1 MNVTEETGG
10 HPVALVAGASSG
22 IGAAV
27 ARRLAARGSAVA
39 LVGRREAELKEV
51 AESIRAAGGTALPL
65 PLDLAEPGAPAEA
78 VAATAAGLG
87 PVGLLVCSAGAI
99 RLAAIHET
107 EERHWER
114 QLRINLTVP
123 FLLAREVLPG
133 MRERRYGWVVN
144 IGSGVGSEVVPGS
157 GGYGVSKTP
166 VLRADV
172 WRPADGPASPAVL
185 FRTPY
190 GKSPLGLATLTP
202 AQCVDRGYAAV
213 VQDTR
218 GRFRSEGEWAPL
230 DWSQEGPDGYDT
242 VEWTARQPW
251 CDGNVAMAGTSY
263 QAIVQW
269 LAAME
274 KPPHLRAIAP
284 TMSTSAPYDTE
295 QLGGS
300 LRLDHLTSWL
310 GLTALEWVQ
319 RRAAAGDPVDGAVV
333 AEVVQL
339 LTTPEVPLRRWPLS
353 TILDFEGFPGRLR
366 DIFAGK
372 VATVA
377 DYRLGEVGV
386 PTFSVGGWYDVFS
399 FGTIELHRAMR
410 AQDPV
415 AGRHEL
421 VVGPWVHSGQLPQ
434 VQGEVNTGPYG
445 SAQGARLADLHL
457 DFFDRHLRATGE
469 RTADQDPG
477 GDVRY
482 FLFGD
487 DTWHRAASWPPP
499 EAVDSPWYLA
509 GSAGGGDGGRLLP
522 EPSDV
527 APGHDTFTYDPE
539 DPVPSH
545 GGRVLQLG
553 RLAAGPL
560 NQAHLESRPDVLVYT
575 SEPLTGPLDVVGRQR
590 LRLRFGSDAPATAV
604 VAKLTDVHPD
614 GRSLLV
620 AEASLRLEADGDGPP
635 DEPYDADLLLGDTA
649 WRFAPG
655 HRLRVHV
662 TSSNFPHL
670 DRHPNVPGPV
680 GEAEHCRPARQ
691 TVWYGGPYESVLQLR
706 TLPAPTAGE
715 AR

>member
-1 MNVTEETGG
+1 MGRTTLIEHDV
-10 HPVALVAGASSG
+10 PVEM
-22 IGAAV
+22 
-27 ARRLAARGSAVA
+27 RD
-39 LVGRREAELKEV
+39 
-51 AESIRAAGGTALPL
+51 GT
-65 PLDLAEPGAPAEA
+65 
-78 VAATAAGLG
+78 
-87 PVGLLVCSAGAI
+87 
-99 RLAAIHET
+99 
-107 EERHWER
+107 
-114 QLRINLTVP
+114 
-123 FLLAREVLPG
+123 
-133 MRERRYGWVVN
+133 
-144 IGSGVGSEVVPGS
+144 
-157 GGYGVSKTP
+157 

-172 WRPADGPASPAVL
+172 WRPAEGPASPAVL

-218 GRFRSEGEWAPL
+218 GRFGSEGEWAPL

-242 VEWTARQPW
+242 VEWTAEQPW

-284 TMSTSAPYDTE
+284 TMSTSAPFDAE
-295 QLGGS
+295 QLGGF

-339 LTTPEVPLRRWPLS
+339 LTAPEVPLRRWPLS

-366 DIFAGK
+366 DIFAGH

-399 FGTIELHRAMR
+399 HGTIELHRAVR
-410 AQDPV
+410 ALDPV

-457 DFFDRHLRATGE
+457 DFFDRHLRPAGGTTG
-469 RTADQDPG
+469 RDSG

-487 DTWHRAASWPPP
+487 DAWHRAASWPPP
-499 EAVDSPWYLA
+499 EAVDAPWYLA
-509 GSAGGGDGGRLLP
+509 GPADGEEGGRLLP
-522 EPSDV
+522 APPRE
-527 APGHDTFTYDPE
+527 APGHDAFTYDPE

-545 GGRVLQLG
+545 GGGCSSSAGWRRARSTRRIWRTG
-553 RLAAGPL
+553 RTCSATPPSRSPSRWTPSAGSGCGSASARTHPPPPWSP
-560 NQAHLESRPDVLVYT
+560 NSPTYT
-575 SEPLTGPLDVVGRQR
+575 RTGVRCSWP
-590 LRLRFGSDAPATAV
+590 
-604 VAKLTDVHPD
+604 
-614 GRSLLV
+614 
-620 AEASLRLEADGDGPP
+620 
-635 DEPYDADLLLGDTA
+635 
-649 WRFAPG
+649 
-655 HRLRVHV
+655 
-662 TSSNFPHL
+662 
-670 DRHPNVPGPV
+670 
-680 GEAEHCRPARQ
+680 RPASGWRPRG
-691 TVWYGGPYESVLQLR
+691 TARGTSR
-706 TLPAPTAGE
+706 TTPICCSGTPRGASPPGTGCGSTSPAATSPIWTGTPTSR
-715 AR
+715 ARSARRSTAAPPVSRSGTAARTRACCG

>member
-1 MNVTEETGG
+1 MGRTTLIEHDV
-10 HPVALVAGASSG
+10 PVEM
-22 IGAAV
+22 
-27 ARRLAARGSAVA
+27 RD
-39 LVGRREAELKEV
+39 
-51 AESIRAAGGTALPL
+51 GT
-65 PLDLAEPGAPAEA
+65 
-78 VAATAAGLG
+78 
-87 PVGLLVCSAGAI
+87 
-99 RLAAIHET
+99 
-107 EERHWER
+107 
-114 QLRINLTVP
+114 
-123 FLLAREVLPG
+123 
-133 MRERRYGWVVN
+133 
-144 IGSGVGSEVVPGS
+144 
-157 GGYGVSKTP
+157 

-172 WRPADGPASPAVL
+172 WRAADGPASPAVL

-218 GRFRSEGEWAPL
+218 GRFGSEGEWAPL

-242 VEWTARQPW
+242 VEWTAGQPW

-284 TMSTSAPYDTE
+284 TMSTSAPFDAE
-295 QLGGS
+295 QLGGF

-339 LTTPEVPLRRWPLS
+339 LTSPEVPLRRWPLS

-366 DIFAGK
+366 DIFAGR

-377 DYRLGEVGV
+377 DYHLGEVGV

-399 FGTIELHRAMR
+399 HGTIELHRAMR

-457 DFFDRHLRATGE
+457 DFFDRHLRPAGGTTG
-469 RTADQDPG
+469 RDSG

-487 DTWHRAASWPPP
+487 DAWHRAASWPPP
-499 EAVDSPWYLA
+499 EAVDAPWYLA
-509 GSAGGGDGGRLLP
+509 GPVDGDGGGRLLP
-522 EPSDV
+522 APPQE
-527 APGHDTFTYDPE
+527 APGHDAFTYDPE

-560 NQAHLESRPDVLVYT
+560 NQAHLEGRPDVLCYT
-575 SEPLTGPLDVVGRQR
+575 SEPLTESLDVVGRQR
-590 LRLRFGSDAPATAV
+590 LRLRFGSDASATAV

-620 AEASLRLEADGDGPP
+620 AEASLRLEAGGDGPR
-635 DEPYDADLLLGDTA
+635 DEPYEADLLLGDTA

-670 DRHPNVPGPV
+670 DRHPNIPGPV
-680 GEAEHCRPARQ
+680 GEAEHCRTARQ
-691 TVWYGGPYESVLQLR
+691 SVWYGGPYESVLRLR
-706 TLPAPTAGE
+706 ILPATSTGE
-715 AR
+715 SA

>member
-1 MNVTEETGG
+1 MGRTTLIEHDV
-10 HPVALVAGASSG
+10 PVEM
-22 IGAAV
+22 
-27 ARRLAARGSAVA
+27 RD
-39 LVGRREAELKEV
+39 
-51 AESIRAAGGTALPL
+51 GT
-65 PLDLAEPGAPAEA
+65 
-78 VAATAAGLG
+78 
-87 PVGLLVCSAGAI
+87 
-99 RLAAIHET
+99 
-107 EERHWER
+107 
-114 QLRINLTVP
+114 
-123 FLLAREVLPG
+123 
-133 MRERRYGWVVN
+133 
-144 IGSGVGSEVVPGS
+144 
-157 GGYGVSKTP
+157 

-172 WRPADGPASPAVL
+172 WRPADAAPSPAVL

-190 GKSPLGLATLTP
+190 GKSALGLATLTP
-202 AQCVDRGYAAV
+202 SQCVDRGYAAV

-218 GRFRSEGEWAPL
+218 GRFASEGEWAPL
-230 DWSQEGPDGYDT
+230 DWAQEGPDGYDT
-242 VEWTARQPW
+242 VEWAARQPW

-284 TMSTSAPYDTE
+284 AMSTSAAFDAE
-295 QLGGS
+295 QLGGC

-319 RRAAAGDPVDGAVV
+319 RRAAAGDPVDAAVV

-339 LTTPEVPLRRWPLS
+339 LTTPDVPLRRLPLS
-353 TILDFEGFPGRLR
+353 AVLDFEGFPGRLR
-366 DIFAGK
+366 DVFAGK
-372 VATVA
+372 TATVA
-377 DYRLGEVGV
+377 DYRISDVGV

-399 FGTIELHRAMR
+399 YGTIELHRAVR

-457 DFFDRHLRATGE
+457 DFFDRHLRPAGPDTGQATATGGDG
-469 RTADQDPG
+469 AGQAAG

-487 DTWHRAASWPPP
+487 DTWHRAESWPPP
-499 EAVDSPWYLA
+499 EAVDASWYLA
-509 GSAGGGDGGRLLP
+509 GPEGDGKGGRLL
-522 EPSDV
+522 S
-527 APGHDTFTYDPE
+527 APPPGGVGRDAFTYDPE

-560 NQAHLESRPDVLVYT
+560 NQAHLESRPDVLLYT
-575 SEPLTGPLDVVGRQR
+575 SEPLTEPLDVVGRQR
-590 LRLRFGSDAPATAV
+590 LRLRFGSEAPATAV
-604 VAKLTDVHPD
+604 VAKLTDVCPD

-620 AEASLRLEADGDGPP
+620 AEASLRLEGAGGVPQE
-635 DEPYDADLLLGDTA
+635 EPYDADLLLGDTA

-670 DRHPNVPGPV
+670 DRHPNLPGPV
-680 GEAEHCRPARQ
+680 GEADHCRPARQ
-691 TVWYGGPYESVLQLR
+691 TVWHGGPYHSVLRLQV
-706 TLPAPTAGE
+706 LPAPGAGE
-715 AR
+715 TA

>member
-1 MNVTEETGG
+1 MGRTTLIEHDV
-10 HPVALVAGASSG
+10 PVEM
-22 IGAAV
+22 
-27 ARRLAARGSAVA
+27 RD
-39 LVGRREAELKEV
+39 
-51 AESIRAAGGTALPL
+51 GT
-65 PLDLAEPGAPAEA
+65 
-78 VAATAAGLG
+78 
-87 PVGLLVCSAGAI
+87 
-99 RLAAIHET
+99 
-107 EERHWER
+107 
-114 QLRINLTVP
+114 
-123 FLLAREVLPG
+123 
-133 MRERRYGWVVN
+133 
-144 IGSGVGSEVVPGS
+144 
-157 GGYGVSKTP
+157 

-172 WRPADGPASPAVL
+172 WRPADGPPAPAVL

-190 GKSPLGLATLTP
+190 GKSTLGLATLTP

-218 GRFRSEGEWAPL
+218 GRFSSEGAWAPL

-242 VEWTARQPW
+242 VEWAAEQAW

-284 TMSTSAPYDTE
+284 TMSTSAPFDAE

-366 DIFAGK
+366 DIFAGR

-399 FGTIELHRAMR
+399 YGTVELHRAMR

-421 VVGPWVHSGQLPQ
+421 VMGPWVHSGQLPQ
-434 VQGEVNTGPYG
+434 VQGEVNTGLYG

-457 DFFDRHLRATGE
+457 DFFDRHLRPAGE
-469 RTADQDPG
+469 SADQEPA

-487 DTWHRAASWPPP
+487 DTWHRAATWPPP
-499 EAVDSPWYLA
+499 EAVDSLWYLA
-509 GSAGGGDGGRLLP
+509 GGDGDGRLLT
-522 EPSDV
+522 E
-527 APGHDTFTYDPE
+527 APQLPASQDTFTYDPE

-553 RLAAGPL
+553 RLVAGPHD
-560 NQAHLESRPDVLVYT
+560 QSHLEARPDVLCYT
-575 SEPLTGPLDVVGRQR
+575 SEPLTAPLDVVGRQR
-590 LRLRFGSDAPATAV
+590 LRL
-604 VAKLTDVHPD
+604 L
-614 GRSLLV
+614 SLIHI
-620 AEASLRLEADGDGPP
+620 S
-635 DEPYDADLLLGDTA
+635 
-649 WRFAPG
+649 
-655 HRLRVHV
+655 
-662 TSSNFPHL
+662 
-670 DRHPNVPGPV
+670 
-680 GEAEHCRPARQ
+680 
-691 TVWYGGPYESVLQLR
+691 
-706 TLPAPTAGE
+706 
-715 AR
+715 

>member
-1 MNVTEETGG
+1 MSRTDTLVE
-10 HPVALVAGASSG
+10 HDVAVEM
-22 IGAAV
+22 
-27 ARRLAARGSAVA
+27 RD
-39 LVGRREAELKEV
+39 
-51 AESIRAAGGTALPL
+51 GT
-65 PLDLAEPGAPAEA
+65 
-78 VAATAAGLG
+78 
-87 PVGLLVCSAGAI
+87 
-99 RLAAIHET
+99 
-107 EERHWER
+107 
-114 QLRINLTVP
+114 
-123 FLLAREVLPG
+123 
-133 MRERRYGWVVN
+133 
-144 IGSGVGSEVVPGS
+144 
-157 GGYGVSKTP
+157 

-172 WRPADGPASPAVL
+172 WRPADGPAAPAVL

-190 GKSPLGLATLTP
+190 GKSTLGLATLTP

-218 GRFRSEGEWAPL
+218 GRFASEGRWAPL
-230 DWSQEGPDGYDT
+230 DWAQEGPDGYDS
-242 VEWTARQPW
+242 VEWAARQAW

-284 TMSTSAPYDTE
+284 TMSTSAPFDAE
-295 QLGGS
+295 QLGGC

-319 RRAAAGDPVDGAVV
+319 RRAAAGDPVDAEIV
-333 AEVVQL
+333 AEVVEL
-339 LTTPEVPLRRWPLS
+339 LTSPEKPLRRWPLAAV
-353 TILDFEGFPGRLR
+353 LDFEGFPGRLR
-366 DIFAGK
+366 DVFAGRA
-372 VATVA
+372 ATVA
-377 DYRLGEVGV
+377 DYRLGEVNV
-386 PTFSVGGWYDVFS
+386 PTFSVGGWYDVFAH
-399 FGTIELHRAMR
+399 GTIELHRAMR

-457 DFFDRHLRATGE
+457 DFFDRHLRSRENREATAG
-469 RTADQDPG
+469 A
-477 GDVRY
+477 VRY

-487 DTWHRAASWPPP
+487 DAWHRAAAWPPP
-499 EAVDSPWYLA
+499 EAVDRPWHLA
-509 GSAGGGDGGRLLP
+509 GPVGDGEGGRLLP
-522 EPSDV
+522 SPPGGD
-527 APGHDTFTYDPE
+527 PGHDTFTYDPE

-553 RLAAGPL
+553 RLVAGPL
-560 NQAHLESRPDVLVYT
+560 DQSRLEDRPDVLCYT
-575 SEPLTGPLDVVGRQR
+575 SEPLTEPLDVVGRQR

-620 AEASLRLEADGDGPP
+620 AEGSLRLEAAGGVAP
-635 DEPYDADLLLGDTA
+635 DEPYEADVLLGDTA
-649 WRFAPG
+649 WRYASG

-670 DRHPNVPGPV
+670 DRHPNVPGPI
-680 GEAEHCRPARQ
+680 GEADHCRAARQ
-691 TVWYGGPYESVLQLR
+691 SLWYGGPYESVLRLR
-706 TLPAPTAGE
+706 TLPATPAGE
-715 AR
+715 AG